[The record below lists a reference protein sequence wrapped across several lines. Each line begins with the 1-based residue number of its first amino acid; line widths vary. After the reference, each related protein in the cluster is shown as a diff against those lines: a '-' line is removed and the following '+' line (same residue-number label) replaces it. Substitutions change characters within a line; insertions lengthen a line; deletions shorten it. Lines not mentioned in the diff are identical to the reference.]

1 MIRCFIDNQEIDLP
15 QECQIAISLTI
26 ASITEIETG
35 RTGYSKTI
43 RIPLTTRNGHILG
56 NSAEIHSPEM
66 FNQQHHTARIETDGC
81 TIIEGVPMISRYEQ
95 DTDGSTWCQINII
108 GAGKEWVKLAAEQMF
123 NEIEIPFETTI
134 SAATVYQS
142 WNSSGTSGKIF
153 SRATRSVYSAFY
165 NHPTECSHADFS

>member
-15 QECQIAISLTI
+15 QESQIAIYLYI

-56 NSAEIHSPEM
+56 NSAELHSPEM

-108 GAGKEWVKLAAEQMF
+108 GAG
-123 NEIEIPFETTI
+123 
-134 SAATVYQS
+134 
-142 WNSSGTSGKIF
+142 
-153 SRATRSVYSAFY
+153 
-165 NHPTECSHADFS
+165 